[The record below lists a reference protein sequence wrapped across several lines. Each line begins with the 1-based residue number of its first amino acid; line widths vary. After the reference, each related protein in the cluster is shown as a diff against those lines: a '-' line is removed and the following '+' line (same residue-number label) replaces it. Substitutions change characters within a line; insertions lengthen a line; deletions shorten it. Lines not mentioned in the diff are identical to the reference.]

1 MQELFIL
8 SLLPYLI
15 YVTLKT
21 KKGLHMLQLNW
32 YNLDNRFVKWI
43 KNNLL
48 KVFINPDMFLPVFF
62 VCLFIEYNLSAMIF
76 ITFYL
81 IVAALY
87 IKSNSFEQQKV
98 KFNFTKR
105 VRRLSVTIL
114 LIYILV
120 IGSMIFTFDY
130 IYIAYY
136 YLILGLMV
144 YINYIICISANVI
157 NKPVEKFVFN
167 YYKTKAKNKLA
178 GMPGLDVVGITG
190 SYGKTSSKNILNDI
204 LSIKYNTLPTPK
216 NYNTTYG
223 LILTT
228 NMYLDKFTDMFIA
241 EMGAFKRGEIKEL
254 CDLVSPK
261 YGILTSIGEA
271 HLESF
276 GSLENTTKGKFE
288 LIESLPSD
296 GCGVLNFDD
305 ERQRN
310 YKLKNDCNIIT
321 IGINNKDVDYRAI
334 DIKLTP
340 NGSTFN
346 LVIKGDKKKY
356 LFETK
361 LLGKHNIYNIL
372 ASLALGSY
380 LGVNIERLQIAVKK
394 VKPVKHRLELVK
406 NYNYT
411 IIDDSYNSNP
421 SGCRCAID
429 VLKLMPG
436 KRIIMT
442 PGMIELGDKQYELN
456 FELGKYIAS
465 SDGVDEVVLIGKEQT
480 KPIYEGLKAEKYME
494 TKIHVFNDVLDGFK
508 YVNSLSN
515 KKEEVFV
522 LVENDLPDTFLENK

>member
-8 SLLPYLI
+8 SLIPYFI
-15 YVTLKT
+15 YTVIKT
-21 KKGLHMLQLNW
+21 KRGLHMLQLNW

-43 KNNLL
+43 KNNIN
-48 KVFINPDMFLPVFF
+48 KVFIKPDMFIPALAVGLFINYNMTVMFF
-62 VCLFIEYNLSAMIF
+62 VA
-76 ITFYL
+76 FYL
-81 IVAALY
+81 IVTALY
-87 IKSNSFEQQKV
+87 IRNLKTEQQKV

-105 VRRLSVTIL
+105 VRRLSVTLL
-114 LIYILV
+114 LIYVVV
-120 IGSMIFTFDY
+120 IGFMILTFDHT
-130 IYIAYY
+130 YIAYY
-136 YLILGLMV
+136 YLVLGLLV
-144 YINYIICISANVI
+144 YINYIVCILANII
-157 NKPVEKFVFN
+157 NIPVEKFVFN
-167 YYKTKAKNKLA
+167 YYRNKAKNKLA
-178 GMPGLDVVGITG
+178 SMPSLDVVGITG
-190 SYGKTSSKNILNDI
+190 SFGKTSSKNILNDI

-261 YGILTSIGEA
+261 YGILTTIGEA

-305 ERQRN
+305 ERQKN
-310 YKLKNDCNIIT
+310 YKLKNDCNIVT
-321 IGINNKDVDYRAI
+321 IGINNKNVDYRAT

-346 LVIKGDKKKY
+346 LIIKGDKKKY
-356 LFETK
+356 SFETK
-361 LLGKHNIYNIL
+361 LLGQHNIYNIL

-406 NYNYT
+406 NNNYT

-436 KRIIMT
+436 KRVIMT
-442 PGMIELGDKQYELN
+442 PGMIELGEKQYELN
-456 FELGKYIAS
+456 LELGKYIATS
-465 SDGVDEVVLIGKEQT
+465 KGVDEVILIGKEQT
-480 KPIYEGLKAEKYME
+480 KPIYEGLLTEKYAD
-494 TKIHVFNDVLDGFK
+494 KNIHVFNDVLDGFK
-508 YVNSLSN
+508 YVNSLTN
-515 KKEEVFV
+515 NKEEVFV
-522 LVENDLPDTFLENK
+522 LVENDLPDTFLEKK